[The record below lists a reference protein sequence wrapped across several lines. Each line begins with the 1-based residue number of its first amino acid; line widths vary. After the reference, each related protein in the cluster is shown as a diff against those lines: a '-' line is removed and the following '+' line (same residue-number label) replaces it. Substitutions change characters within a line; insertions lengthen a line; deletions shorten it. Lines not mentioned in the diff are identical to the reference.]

1 MYEYALWRRHR
12 KLVELLPL
20 QLALELPILELSP
33 ILHTTVPM
41 DNWRKRIADLVVQ
54 YFGVRGVTRSRL
66 ELFLRHVEQLIATVG
81 DDDLP
86 AELRHIVANLQ
97 TMTILLRRRESDGE
111 PIYVLREGRL
121 AGQLTTERVR
131 GKSPRELFPP
141 EVNAVT
147 LPMVAR
153 AFAGEDIEFA
163 YTLDGRTFLTY
174 LHPFRRDACGN
185 VLEVLGSM
193 VDVTSERR
201 YAAELEH
208 NEQLF
213 RALIE
218 NMPCGVLYEETTADG
233 TVTQVIANPEFTRLT
248 GYSVEDYRNTP
259 PEQWSERVHPDE
271 RHQVQQQY
279 RTWLDRAESGHLH
292 LQYRFYDRYG
302 IVRWLDNY
310 LARIFY
316 EDGRDGVLQVVLDIT
331 ERATAEQ
338 RLRHAASYLEQS
350 IEPIIDCDEN
360 FRITF
365 LNRAA
370 QQAFP
375 ELEFGKI
382 LSEYPLGNDLPLRCS
397 DDQYLALVHVGS
409 RAFQR
414 LLARTERGWRLFC
427 HDVTPLAEAEQTLR
441 RALEREQA
449 LTLLRSQ
456 FVSTLSHEFRTPL
469 AGILTAAQL
478 LERYGAVMSEEQRKD
493 AISTIVARVR
503 DLEHIVHS
511 FTRRS
516 SLLGRTEVQQ
526 ITIELP
532 HFIARIAE
540 QLEIVQRKGAH
551 VVVESDDYRV
561 LTDAELLSAAVQALL
576 DNAVRYGPDGATV
589 TVESSVAEGR
599 LRITVHDD
607 GVGIPEQEME
617 RLFTPYFRSSRTG
630 NIPGS
635 GLSLATLKP
644 LVEAAGGDIH
654 LCNKRP
660 AGVYATVELPCV
672 VEAPNVQPRAP
683 LNEQTT
689 NDTSH

>member
-1 MYEYALWRRHR
+1 MASMLR
-12 KLVELLPL
+12 
-20 QLALELPILELSP
+20 S
-33 ILHTTVPM
+33 TVPM
-41 DNWRKRIADLVVQ
+41 DDWRKRIADLVVQ
-54 YFGVRGVTRSRL
+54 CFGVRGVTRSRL
-66 ELFLRHVEQLIATVG
+66 ELFLRQIEPLMATVG
-81 DDDLP
+81 GGDLP

-153 AFAGEDIEFA
+153 AFAGEEIEFT
-163 YTLDGRTFLTY
+163 YGLDGRTFLTY
-174 LHPFRRDACGN
+174 LHPFRRDAHGN

-233 TVTQVIANPEFTRLT
+233 TVTQLIANPEFTRLT
-248 GYSVEDYRNTP
+248 GYTVEDYRNTP
-259 PEQWSERVHPDE
+259 PEQWSTRVHPDD
-271 RHQVQQQY
+271 RDHVQQQY
-279 RTWLDRAESGHLH
+279 HAWLESTDSGLLH

-350 IEPIIDCDEN
+350 IEPIIECDEN
-360 FRITF
+360 FRVTF

-370 QQAFP
+370 RQAFP
-375 ELEFGKI
+375 ELDYGAF
-382 LSEYPLGNDLPLRCS
+382 LSEHPLGSDLPPQCT
-397 DDQYLALVHVGS
+397 DDQYVALVHVGS

-414 LLARTERGWRLFC
+414 LLARTDRGWRLFC
-427 HDVTPLAEAEQTLR
+427 HDVTPLVEAEQTLR

-449 LTLLRSQ
+449 LKLLRSQ

-478 LERYGAVMSEEQRKD
+478 LDRYGAVMSDEQRKD

-526 ITIELP
+526 TPIELP
-532 HFIARIAE
+532 TFIVRLAE

-551 VVVESDDYRV
+551 VVVEGRDCRV
-561 LTDAELLSAAVQALL
+561 LTDAELLSAALHALL
-576 DNAVRYGPDGATV
+576 DNAVRYGPDGATI
-589 TVESSVAEGR
+589 TVEFSVGKDR
-599 LRITVHDD
+599 LCINVHDE

-644 LVEAAGGDIH
+644 LVEASGGDLQ
-654 LCNKRP
+654 LCNKDP
-660 AGVYATVELPCV
+660 AGVCATVELPCV
-672 VEAPNVQPRAP
+672 VEAADVQPIAP
-683 LNEQTT
+683 LNEQAT

>member
-1 MYEYALWRRHR
+1 MLR
-12 KLVELLPL
+12 
-20 QLALELPILELSP
+20 S
-33 ILHTTVPM
+33 TVPM
-41 DNWRKRIADLVVQ
+41 DDWRKRIADLVVQ

-66 ELFLRHVEQLIATVG
+66 ELFLRQIEPLLATVG
-81 DDDLP
+81 EGDLP

-97 TMTILLRRRESDGE
+97 TMTILLRRREQDGE

-153 AFAGEDIEFA
+153 AFAGEESEFTYA
-163 YTLDGRTFLTY
+163 LDGRTFLTY
-174 LHPFRRDACGN
+174 LHPFRRDAHGN

-218 NMPCGVLYEETTADG
+218 NMPCGVLYEERTADG
-233 TVTQVIANPEFTRLT
+233 RVTQLIANPEFTRLT
-248 GYSVEDYRNTP
+248 GYTVEDYRDTP
-259 PEQWSERVHPDE
+259 PEQWSERVHPDDRE
-271 RHQVQQQY
+271 QVQQQY
-279 RTWLDRAESGHLH
+279 RAWLESTDSEPLH

-350 IEPIIDCDEN
+350 IEPIIECDEN
-360 FRITF
+360 FRVTF

-370 QQAFP
+370 RQAFP
-375 ELEFGKI
+375 ELDYGAF
-382 LSEYPLGNDLPLRCS
+382 LSEHPLGSDLPPQCT
-397 DDQYLALVHVGS
+397 DDQYVALVHVGS

-414 LLARTERGWRLFC
+414 LLARTDRGWRLFC
-427 HDVTPLAEAEQTLR
+427 HDVTPLVEAEQTLR
-441 RALEREQA
+441 RTLEREQA
-449 LTLLRSQ
+449 LKLLRSQ

-478 LERYGAVMSEEQRKD
+478 LERYGAVMSDEQRKD
-493 AISTIVARVR
+493 AIGTIVARVR

-526 ITIELP
+526 TPIELP
-532 HFIARIAE
+532 TFIVRLAE

-551 VVVESDDYRV
+551 VAVEGQDCRV
-561 LTDAELLSAAVQALL
+561 LADAELLSAALQALL
-576 DNAVRYGPDGATV
+576 DNAARYGPDGATI
-589 TVESSVAEGR
+589 TVEFSVGKGR
-599 LRITVHDD
+599 LCINVHDE

-644 LVEAAGGDIH
+644 LVEASGGDLR
-654 LCNKRP
+654 LCNKYP
-660 AGVYATVELPCV
+660 AGVCATVELPCV
-672 VEAPNVQPRAP
+672 VEAADVQPIAP
-683 LNEQTT
+683 LNEQAT

>member
-1 MYEYALWRRHR
+1 MYEHAQRRSPR
-12 KLVELLPL
+12 KLMELLPL
-20 QLALELPILELSP
+20 QLALELPILEVTSMLRS
-33 ILHTTVPM
+33 TVPM
-41 DNWRKRIADLVVQ
+41 DDWRKRIADLVVQ
-54 YFGVRGVTRSRL
+54 CFGVRGVTRSRL
-66 ELFLRHVEQLIATVG
+66 ELFLRQIEPFIASVEDG
-81 DDDLP
+81 DLP
-86 AELRHIVANLQ
+86 SELRHIVANLQ

-121 AGQLTTERVR
+121 AGQLTTEHVR

-147 LPMVAR
+147 LPMVTR
-153 AFAGEDIEFA
+153 AFAGEEIEFT

-174 LHPFRRDACGN
+174 LHPFRRDAHGN

-193 VDVTSERR
+193 VDVTNERR

-218 NMPCGVLYEETTADG
+218 NMPCDVLYEERTADG
-233 TVTQVIANPEFTRLT
+233 TVTQLIANPEFTRLT
-248 GYSVEDYRNTP
+248 GYTVEDYRDTP
-259 PEQWSERVHPDE
+259 PEQWSERVHPDDRE
-271 RHQVQQQY
+271 QVQQQY
-279 RTWLDRAESGHLH
+279 RAWLESTDSGLLH

-350 IEPIIDCDEN
+350 IEPIIECDEN

-370 QQAFP
+370 RQAFP
-375 ELEFGKI
+375 ELDYGAF
-382 LSEYPLGNDLPLRCS
+382 LSEHPLGSDLPPQCT
-397 DDQYLALVHVGS
+397 DDQYVALVHVGDS
-409 RAFQR
+409 AYQR

-427 HDVTPLAEAEQTLR
+427 HDVTPLVEAEQTLR

-449 LTLLRSQ
+449 LKLLRSQ

-478 LERYGAVMSEEQRKD
+478 LERYGAVMSDEQRKD
-493 AISTIVARVR
+493 AIATIVARVR

-526 ITIELP
+526 TPIELP
-532 HFIARIAE
+532 TFIARLAE

-551 VVVESDDYRV
+551 VAVEGQDCRV
-561 LTDAELLSAAVQALL
+561 RTDAELLSAALHALL
-576 DNAVRYGPDGATV
+576 DNAARYGPDGATI
-589 TVESSVAEGR
+589 TVEFSVGKDR
-599 LRITVHDD
+599 LSINVHDE

-644 LVEAAGGDIH
+644 LVEASGGDLR
-654 LCNKRP
+654 LCNKYP
-660 AGVYATVELPCV
+660 AGVCATVELPCA
-672 VEAPNVQPRAP
+672 VEAADVQPIAP
-683 LNEQTT
+683 LNEQAT

>member
-1 MYEYALWRRHR
+1 M
-12 KLVELLPL
+12 ELLPL
-20 QLALELPILELSP
+20 QLALELPILEVTSMLRS
-33 ILHTTVPM
+33 TVPM
-41 DNWRKRIADLVVQ
+41 DDWRKRIADLVVQ

-66 ELFLRHVEQLIATVG
+66 ELFLRQVEQLMATVG
-81 DDDLP
+81 DDNLP

-97 TMTILLRRRESDGE
+97 TMTILLRRREQDGE

-121 AGQLTTERVR
+121 AGKLTTEQVR

-147 LPMVAR
+147 MPMVAR

-174 LHPFRRDACGN
+174 LHPFRRDARGN

-248 GYSVEDYRNTP
+248 GYTVEDYRTTP
-259 PEQWSERVHPDE
+259 PEQWSERVHPDD
-271 RHQVQQQY
+271 RQHVQQQY

-350 IEPIIDCDEN
+350 IEPIIECDEH

-370 QQAFP
+370 QEAFP
-375 ELEFGKI
+375 ELEFGTI
-382 LSEYPLGNDLPLRCS
+382 LSEYPLGNDLPLRCT
-397 DDQYLALVHVGS
+397 DDQ
-409 RAFQR
+409 
-414 LLARTERGWRLFC
+414 
-427 HDVTPLAEAEQTLR
+427 
-441 RALEREQA
+441 
-449 LTLLRSQ
+449 
-456 FVSTLSHEFRTPL
+456 
-469 AGILTAAQL
+469 
-478 LERYGAVMSEEQRKD
+478 
-493 AISTIVARVR
+493 
-503 DLEHIVHS
+503 
-511 FTRRS
+511 
-516 SLLGRTEVQQ
+516 
-526 ITIELP
+526 
-532 HFIARIAE
+532 
-540 QLEIVQRKGAH
+540 
-551 VVVESDDYRV
+551 
-561 LTDAELLSAAVQALL
+561 
-576 DNAVRYGPDGATV
+576 
-589 TVESSVAEGR
+589 
-599 LRITVHDD
+599 
-607 GVGIPEQEME
+607 
-617 RLFTPYFRSSRTG
+617 
-630 NIPGS
+630 
-635 GLSLATLKP
+635 
-644 LVEAAGGDIH
+644 
-654 LCNKRP
+654 
-660 AGVYATVELPCV
+660 
-672 VEAPNVQPRAP
+672 
-683 LNEQTT
+683 
-689 NDTSH
+689 